1 MNHTPN
7 EHVFSYPED
16 KLKCEHICDTYVYEC
31 IIGCN
36 HGTECMRNCWIE
48 HDKCANNCPCNE
60 ECPDGCPVPYDGHPC
75 DTWFCQGYIETC
87 AAPNDPNHRP
97 SCPHAD
103 EYNCLEAGCCWV
115 PYTGGNNQYP
125 PWCHYP
131 ERHII
136 EP

>member
-60 ECPDGCPVPYDGHPC
+60 ECPEGCPEPYVGHPC
-75 DTWFCQGYIETC
+75 DTWFCQGYILAC
-87 AAPNDPNHRP
+87 AAENESNREPCNHGDQNTCER
-97 SCPHAD
+97 
-103 EYNCLEAGCCWV
+103 NGCCWTSYHIPDSDV
-115 PYTGGNNQYP
+115 
-125 PWCHYP
+125 PWCHQP
-131 ERHII
+131 KKQHIN
-136 EP
+136 P